1 MTLPTLLFAAIVG
14 FNHAFE
20 ADHVLAVGNIANRRT
35 TFLEAVRDGLFWGLG
50 HTSTILLVGCII
62 ILGKLTLNIGSFEYL
77 EVVVGVTLVA
87 LGIFRI
93 GKLRKVNQ
101 KIAKPTPADSKLAY
115 SIGLI
120 HGLAGSGAVVLIA
133 MSEIESSSL
142 SIVYILLFG
151 AGSILGMII
160 VAMLFKIPIG
170 SRSGVSIKIQNSFI
184 MLSGILCIGYGLFM
198 IYSFSGL

>member
-1 MTLPTLLFAAIVG
+1 MTIPTLLFAAVVG

-20 ADHVLAVGNIANRRT
+20 ADHVLAVGNIANRRN

-50 HTSTILLVGCII
+50 HTSTILLVGCAII
-62 ILGKLTLNIGSFEYL
+62 IGKITLNVGSFEYL

-93 GKLRKVNQ
+93 RKLRKANQ
-101 KIAKPTPADSKLAY
+101 KLDKATPTDTKLAY

-142 SIVYILLFG
+142 SIIYILLFG

-170 SRSGVSIKIQNSFI
+170 SGSGVSIKVQNGFV